1 VKLLSLLFVL
11 IVSLAVNQAYAQDA
25 FNQPLTRVD
34 CEKAEMGWNDNT
46 NVCGASPA
54 AATIPDPEAAEVSRQ
69 PLTRDECDK
78 VSMTWDETANVCG
91 RNSEGSTTQAATQ
104 EANPAGSAI
113 LINIDKAAQR
123 MTVFL
128 DGVERYHWPVSTGRP
143 AYSTPSGTYTA
154 RSMNEIWYSK
164 QWDNAPMPH
173 AVFFTKEGHA
183 IHGTNEVKRLGT
195 PASHGCVRISPQ
207 NAATLYALVA
217 KNGLENTKVTLVG
230 LTPGGEGKVA
240 SSAPP
245 KAPLVQPR
253 KRNGFFARLFGR
265 R

>member
-1 VKLLSLLFVL
+1 
-11 IVSLAVNQAYAQDA
+11 
-25 FNQPLTRVD
+25 
-34 CEKAEMGWNDNT
+34 
-46 NVCGASPA
+46 
-54 AATIPDPEAAEVSRQ
+54 
-69 PLTRDECDK
+69 
-78 VSMTWDETANVCG
+78 
-91 RNSEGSTTQAATQ
+91 
-104 EANPAGSAI
+104 
-113 LINIDKAAQR
+113 
-123 MTVFL
+123 
-128 DGVERYHWPVSTGRP
+128 
-143 AYSTPSGTYTA
+143 
-154 RSMNEIWYSK
+154 MNEIWYSK

-240 SSAPP
+240 NSAPP
-245 KAPLVQPR
+245 KTPLVQPL
-253 KRNGFFARLFGR
+253 KRDGFFARLFGR